1 MCGKQTPRSYSVT
14 DLPKIQVTDRELWF
28 LKYYGKLLPKWEC
41 EMWAKFSEVT
51 DGHDE
56 VVEVYLLTERNNYGA
71 TQFKHVFQGYAVVNI
86 DCYWTISDG
95 KFLD

>member
-1 MCGKQTPRSYSVT
+1 MSDYT
-14 DLPKIQVTDRELWF
+14 KIQVTDWELWF

-71 TQFKHVFQGYAVVNI
+71 TQFKHVFQGYAVVNL